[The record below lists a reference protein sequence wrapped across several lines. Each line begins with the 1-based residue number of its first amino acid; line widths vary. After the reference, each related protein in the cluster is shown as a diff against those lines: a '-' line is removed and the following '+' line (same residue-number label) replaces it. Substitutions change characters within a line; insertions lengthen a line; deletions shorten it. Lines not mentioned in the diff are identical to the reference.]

1 MEMIV
6 NVFNDILFFIQ
17 NSGIIGVIF
26 ACMLILVESIIPIL
40 PLVAF
45 ITINFLVLGN
55 LLGFL
60 ISWIFTILGCIM
72 SYFIFRKGFGNRFEN
87 LTSDKELLKKY
98 KHLFKNISTGKLL
111 LIIAMPF
118 TPAFVVNIVA
128 GLTKMDFKKY
138 LTALI
143 IGKISMVYFWGFIGS
158 SFIESINN
166 PIILLQ
172 IVLVMS
178 ITYLIYFVLR
188 KVLKLE

>member
-26 ACMLILVESIIPIL
+26 ACMLIFVESIIPIL

-172 IVLVMS
+172 IALVMS

>member
-1 MEMIV
+1 
-6 NVFNDILFFIQ
+6 
-17 NSGIIGVIF
+17 
-26 ACMLILVESIIPIL
+26 
-40 PLVAF
+40 
-45 ITINFLVLGN
+45 
-55 LLGFL
+55 
-60 ISWIFTILGCIM
+60 M